1 MGRIAE
7 ESGRVLAVAVIAL
20 GAFVLVGAG
29 AAGACKLTSLNCH
42 LHRATDPEPG
52 LEPTSGEIALPE
64 GFSGHVVA
72 ADLAT
77 PTDFDF
83 LPDGRMLVAERS
95 GLVKLFA
102 GDGSSWTPALDL
114 RRRMSIAGFRGLMT
128 VAVDPDFGQ
137 NGYVYVSYTPRPVG
151 AIATSA
157 APTHVEVSRFTMRG
171 DHAEDEHVLV
181 GAHPNAKGSCAGL
194 PRAADCLPSQVDH
207 IGTGI
212 AFDRDGTL
220 FVSTGDGGGAELDG
234 GGAGQIEQIA
244 LGAQNVDM
252 LNGKVLHITRDGLG
266 VASNPFYD
274 GNAHHNRS
282 KVWALGF
289 RNPFRATVVP
299 GSGTPVVGDVGW
311 NTAEEI
317 NVAAA
322 GQNYGWPCFEGDGRT
337 PESRATVECGALY
350 DSQRTFV
357 NPVLQVLHDGKGASI
372 TGGAFVSGDAY
383 PVEYNVYFFGDWTR
397 SSIQYVS
404 LDPTSG
410 EPRGNAVTFANNA
423 GGPVAFRAGRDGHL
437 YYLALNYGKLYRIDF
452 NG

>member
-1 MGRIAE
+1 MGRIAA
-7 ESGRVLAVAVIAL
+7 ESGRVLVLAVIAL
-20 GAFVLVGAG
+20 GVFVLVGAG
-29 AAGACKLTSLNCH
+29 AAGACKLTSLNCR
-42 LHRATDPEPG
+42 LHRASDPAPG
-52 LEPTSGEIALPE
+52 LEQTSGEIALPE
-64 GFSGHVVA
+64 GFSAHIVA

-83 LPDGRMLVAERS
+83 LPDGRILVAERS
-95 GLVKLFA
+95 GLVRLL
-102 GDGSSWTPALDL
+102 DSQGSSSKPALDL
-114 RRRMSIAGFRGLMT
+114 RQRMSTAGFRGLMA

-151 AIATSA
+151 ATATSA

-194 PRAADCLPSQVDH
+194 PRAADCLPSDVDH

-220 FVSTGDGGGAELDG
+220 FVSTGDGGGAE
-234 GGAGQIEQIA
+234 QVEQIA
-244 LGAQNVDM
+244 LGAQNVDA

-266 VASNPFYD
+266 VPSNPFYD
-274 GNAHHNRS
+274 GHPEHNRS

-289 RNPFRATVVP
+289 RNPFRATMTP
-299 GSGTPVVGDVGW
+299 SSGTPVVGDVGW
-311 NTAEEI
+311 DTAEEI
-317 NVAAA
+317 DVVAA
-322 GQNYGWPCFEGDGRT
+322 GRNYGWPCFEGDGRT
-337 PESRATVECGALY
+337 TEYRSTVECGALY

-357 NPVLQVLHDGKGASI
+357 DPVLQVLHEGKPTSI

-383 PVEYNVYFFGDWTR
+383 PVEYNGYFFGDWAR
-397 SSIQYVS
+397 SSIQYMS

-410 EPRGNAVTFANNA
+410 EPRGDAVTFADNA
-423 GGPVAFRAGRDGHL
+423 GGPVAFRVGRDGHL
-437 YYLALNYGKLYRIDF
+437 YYLALNHGKLYRIDF
-452 NG
+452 KG